1 MCYKLRKKIHSN
13 SSRNS
18 LFYLTRSSR
27 AKNSLDVAYFKC
39 TVIINIYDVLLT
51 VYYIYIFNYYYL
63 LLLLLIT
70 YINHIYLY
78 DLYNI
83 YIMYLYI
90 YLYIYNEHRPL
101 HY

>member
-1 MCYKLRKKIHSN
+1 MFFRARNCYMCYKLRKKIHSN

-51 VYYIYIFNYYYL
+51 VYHIYIYIFLIIIIYYYYYL
-63 LLLLLIT
+63 L
-70 YINHIYLY
+70 HI
-78 DLYNI
+78 
-83 YIMYLYI
+83 
-90 YLYIYNEHRPL
+90 
-101 HY
+101 

>member
-1 MCYKLRKKIHSN
+1 MFFRARNCYMCYKLRKKIHSN

-51 VYYIYIFNYYYL
+51 VYYIYIYIYIYIFFLIIIIYYYYYL
-63 LLLLLIT
+63 L
-70 YINHIYLY
+70 HI
-78 DLYNI
+78 
-83 YIMYLYI
+83 
-90 YLYIYNEHRPL
+90 
-101 HY
+101 